1 MEEVN
6 YPIVYA
12 VLPMIEQ
19 VGWYDGLW
27 EKEREYGP
35 VAYIVSKCYLVGE
48 KKEYKS
54 DGSIELEY
62 QVVCPYEFDDYIRDF
77 KSQIPEYNLIR
88 YYCTNCVKVENIY
101 DNLEDAIK
109 DKDAKNEDL
118 LANRFSY
125 MSYDKLIAIYDE
137 AKKEHEEKISKYN
150 EYENKIAELTS
161 NLKVVSNKNKT
172 NSEVLL
178 ESQKQYLE
186 KLKRLAET
194 DPEKAKEVCAE
205 ALIRSGIIN
214 DAGEL
219 KAPYNGEK
227 VNPDD
232 FTRGPKLTK
241 KKKD

>member
-1 MEEVN
+1 MKEVN

-19 VGWYDGLW
+19 VGWSDGLW

-48 KKEYKS
+48 KKDYKS

-62 QVVCPYEFDDYIRDF
+62 KVVCPYEFNDYTR
-77 KSQIPEYNLIR
+77 KLEPQIPEYNFISN
-88 YYCTNCVKVENIY
+88 YCTNCVKVDNIY
-101 DNLEDAIK
+101 DNIEDAIK

-125 MSYDKLIAIYDE
+125 MSYKLLVEIYDA
-137 AKKEHEEKISKYN
+137 AKKAHEEKISMYN
-150 EYENKIAELTS
+150 KHESKIAKLTS

-172 NSEVLL
+172 DSEILL
-178 ESQKQYLE
+178 ESQEQYLE
-186 KLKRLAET
+186 KLKRLAEN

-219 KAPYNGEK
+219 KAPYNGEN

-241 KKKD
+241 KKKG